1 MPMSAAT
8 KLDHALELAASGYYV
23 FPSMGKDRPL
33 VKSWQSVATT
43 DAETIRAWWTQ
54 WPHALACIVPGLS
67 GHTVIDIDVHP
78 DQPSGFDSALLAGAP
93 LTAEV
98 SNISMSGNGLHLWYL
113 GTNRTGQRVNGME
126 AIDSRSV
133 GGYVVT
139 HDDYELPAASAVTEP
154 LPAKYRVALPPLGLS
169 TSTGATV
176 TEWREMMDAGAA
188 SPAVESAATAVTAHG
203 MSHDEMLTAVGQ
215 LVGKARTTGDL
226 AVINEARSRYALG
239 YDPRYVRAWDDALRG
254 SVDTFGFPPTVASA
268 RRDFGIVS
276 SAAAQPAATGTATVT
291 ALRSSWD
298 DTPFDAI
305 LDQIAA
311 GTLVLPTPTVG
322 IITGTD
328 LGLFYE
334 GRVNGLAGE
343 SGSGKGWIAFAT
355 AVEQMKL
362 GRDFYYLDFEDS
374 PALAML
380 RLINGLGT
388 DPALLKGRMHYIHP
402 REHTLAEI
410 AAFVERVRATPNALV
425 VIDSTGESIG
435 QSGRAQN
442 IDEEVAG
449 WFQELPHPLS
459 EAGATVVLI
468 DHLVKSPEGGLWP
481 SGSQR
486 KRAAITGT
494 QLIVEVVD
502 APSTDDDGMV
512 ILKVAK
518 DRHGARSAG
527 SAASF
532 VKFTHNPFTG
542 TLIVTFDPGKTA
554 EQLKLERATKAAT
567 AAAAQLDADVIELGR
582 MAPRPASVRDV
593 KDRSGWGTARAS
605 DALREYR
612 SRGL

>member
-1 MPMSAAT
+1 MPVSAT
-8 KLDHALELAASGYYV
+8 TQLDHALELAASGYYV

-33 VKSWQSVATT
+33 VKSWQTVATT
-43 DAETIRAWWTQ
+43 DANTIRAWWTQ
-54 WPHALACIVPGLS
+54 WPQALACIVPGLS
-67 GHTVIDIDVHP
+67 GHTVIDIDVHE
-78 DQPSGFDSALLAGAP
+78 DQPSGFDSAVLAGAP

-98 SNISMSGNGLHLWYL
+98 SNVSMSGNGLHLWYL

-139 HDDYELPAASAVTEP
+139 HDGYKLPAARAITEP
-154 LPAKYRVALPPLGLS
+154 LPEKYKVAVPPPGVS
-169 TSTGATV
+169 VSTGATV
-176 TEWREMMDAGAA
+176 TEWREMMDSGAA
-188 SPAVESAATAVTAHG
+188 SPAVERAASAVTAVG
-203 MSHDEMLTAVGQ
+203 MSHDEMLAAIAH
-215 LVGKARTTGDL
+215 LVGNARTTGDL
-226 AVINEARSRYALG
+226 AVIDEARSRYALG

-254 SVDTFGFPPTVASA
+254 SVDAFGFPETVASA
-268 RRDFGIVS
+268 RRDFGIT
-276 SAAAQPAATGTATVT
+276 AIAPALSETAPVT
-291 ALRSSWD
+291 APRSSWD
-298 DTPFDAI
+298 DTPFDEI

-322 IITGTD
+322 TITGTET
-328 LGLFYE
+328 GLFYE

-380 RLINGLGT
+380 RLINGLGA
-388 DPALLKGRMHYIHP
+388 DPALLKARMHYIHP

-410 AAFVERVRATPNALV
+410 AAFVERVGATPDALV

-442 IDEEVAG
+442 IDEEVAA
-449 WFQELPHPLS
+449 WFQELAHPLS

-502 APSTDDDGMV
+502 APSTEGDGMV

-532 VKFTHNPFTG
+532 VKFTHEPFSG
-542 TLIVTFDPGKTA
+542 QLIVTFDPGKTA
-554 EQLKLERATKAAT
+554 EQLKLERAAKAAT
-567 AAAAQLDADVIELGR
+567 ATAARLDEDAKELGR
-582 MAPRPASVRDV
+582 LVPPPSSQRDV
-593 KDRSGWGTARAS
+593 IARTGWGSARAME
-605 DALREYR
+605 ALREYR
-612 SRGL
+612 SRVES